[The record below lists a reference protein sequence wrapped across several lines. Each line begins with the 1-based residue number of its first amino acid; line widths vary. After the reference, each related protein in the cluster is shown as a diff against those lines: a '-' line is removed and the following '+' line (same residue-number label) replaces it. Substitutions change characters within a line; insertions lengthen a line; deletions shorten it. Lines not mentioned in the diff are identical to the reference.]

1 MTSKLEKFF
10 KSYTKEDLFYIMVA
24 LYASTII
31 FNEFSKFF
39 LWGFGAIFLIF
50 YSKICIYR
58 SKVIWAFIIP
68 VVLHVLFFWNNE
80 SFIQSIKQLEKFT
93 VFLVFPLIF
102 IFQQRPINI
111 RKILTYYSSI
121 FSTILFLFFIYYLYV
136 NFIDF
141 KGYVLGKDVW
151 KMGYAFS
158 NFLGTHAP
166 RFNMHVSFLSFVN
179 LYLVMNTA
187 LGKNKDSSLFVRV
200 ACLASSLFVM
210 LIINTRVAIAIF
222 AVCAI
227 SYIGY
232 IFFVKGFT
240 AKKMFFISAILG
252 IISTVFLFTFPYTL
266 EKFQKKTFNKMDMIG
281 KLDQIDQPEEKIYNS
296 LVTRLTVWSVVL
308 DMSTKKPIKGYGYTN
323 CYALLFQ
330 EYKDSNQQFLLK
342 HKFKVHNQ
350 FLDYLLKFGYAGALL
365 LIIFFANKFYI
376 AIKIRSTVFL
386 YFCILFLAANLFD
399 DLLRIYDGIAFS
411 AFWTSVFIKSYLEKR
426 SK

>member
-10 KSYTKEDLFYIMVA
+10 KSYSKEDLFYIMVA

-50 YSKICIYR
+50 YSKIYIYR

-141 KGYVLGKDVW
+141 KGYVLGEDVW

-187 LGKNKDSSLFVRV
+187 LGKNKDSSLFVRG

-222 AVCAI
+222 AVGAI
-227 SYIGY
+227 SYIVY

-252 IISTVFLFTFPYTL
+252 IITTVFLFTFPYTL

-281 KLDQIDQPEEKIYNS
+281 KLDQIDEPEEKIYNS

-308 DMSTKKPIKGYGYTN
+308 DMSTKKPMTGYGYTN

-330 EYKDSNQQFLLK
+330 KYKDSNQQFLLK

>member
-10 KSYTKEDLFYIMVA
+10 KSYSKEDLFYIMGA

-50 YSKICIYR
+50 YSKIYIYR
-58 SKVIWAFIIP
+58 SKVIWVFIIP

-80 SFIQSIKQLEKFT
+80 SYIQAIKQLEKFT

-121 FSTILFLFFIYYLYV
+121 FSTILFLFFIYYLCV

-151 KMGYAFS
+151 KMGYTFS
-158 NFLGTHAP
+158 NFVGSHAP
-166 RFNMHVSFLSFVN
+166 AFNMQVSFLSFVN

-187 LGKNKDSSLFVRV
+187 LGKNKDSSLFIRLF
-200 ACLASSLFVM
+200 CLVSSLFVM

-222 AVCAI
+222 AVGAI
-227 SYIGY
+227 SYIVY

-266 EKFQKKTFNKMDMIG
+266 EKFKKKTFNQLDMIG
-281 KLDQIDQPEEKIYNS
+281 KLDKIEKPEEKIYGS

-308 DMSTKKPIKGYGYTN
+308 NMSEKKPITGYGYTN
-323 CYALLFQ
+323 CYPLLFQ
-330 EYKDSNQQFLLK
+330 EYKDRNQQFLLK
-342 HKFKVHNQ
+342 YKYKVHNQ
-350 FLDYLLKFGYAGALL
+350 FLDYLLKFGYAGVLL

-376 AIKIRSTVFL
+376 ALKTRSAVFL
-386 YFCILFLAANLFD
+386 YFSAVFLAANLFD
-399 DLLRIYDGIAFS
+399 DFLIKYEGIAFS
-411 AFWTSVFIKSYLEKR
+411 AFWTSIFIKNYLEKR
-426 SK
+426 NK